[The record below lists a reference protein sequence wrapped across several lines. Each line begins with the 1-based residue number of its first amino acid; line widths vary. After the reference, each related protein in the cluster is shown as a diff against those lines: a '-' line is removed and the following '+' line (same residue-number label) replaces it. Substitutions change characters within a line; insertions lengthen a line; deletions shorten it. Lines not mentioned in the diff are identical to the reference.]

1 MPGSSGGKG
10 NGGNVGA
17 GGGGGFSSSGG
28 SGGGSSLGSGGG
40 AGSFKGGRGRAGVDS
55 LINFFVSS
63 GSFLTPDKL
72 KSSFTGPLAED
83 SFAVGSKLGFA
94 GLLTTSFIKFFLT
107 PSTVSILFLTLDKV
121 SSVIG
126 GFSLESLFVD
136 LVSVCLVVSFLE
148 ELDLCQ
154 EVFLFP
160 DL

>member
-55 LINFFVSS
+55 LIIFFVSS
-63 GSFLTPDKL
+63 GSFLTSDAL
-72 KSSFTGPLAED
+72 KSPFTGPLVEE
-83 SFAVGSKLGFA
+83 SFAVGSKFGFA
-94 GLLTTSFIKFFLT
+94 TLLTSFIKFFLI
-107 PSTVSILFLTLDKV
+107 PSKVSILFLTLNDV

-126 GFSLESLFVD
+126 GFSLRSLLVD
-136 LVSVCLVVSFLE
+136 FVSVCLVVSFLE
-148 ELDLCQ
+148 ELDLCH
-154 EVFLFP
+154 EALLFP

>member
-28 SGGGSSLGSGGG
+28 NGGGSSLGSGGG

-55 LINFFVSS
+55 LNFFVSS
-63 GSFLTPDKL
+63 GSFVTADEL
-72 KSSFTGPLAED
+72 KSSFTGPFAGE
-83 SFAVGSKLGFA
+83 SFAVGSKFGFA
-94 GLLTTSFIKFFLT
+94 GLLIASFIKFFLT
-107 PSTVSILFLTLDKV
+107 PSTVSILFLLLHKV
-121 SSVIG
+121 SSVVD
-126 GFSLESLFVD
+126 GFSLESLFID

-148 ELDLCQ
+148 ELDLCHD
-154 EVFLFP
+154 VFLFP

>member
-28 SGGGSSLGSGGG
+28 SGGGSSLGNGGG
-40 AGSFKGGRGRAGVDS
+40 TDSFKGGRGRAGVDS

-63 GSFLTPDKL
+63 GSFLTSDAL
-72 KSSFTGPLAED
+72 KSPFTGPLAAE
-83 SFAVGSKLGFA
+83 SFVEGSKFGFA
-94 GLLTTSFIKFFLT
+94 GLLIASFIKFFLT
-107 PSTVSILFLTLDKV
+107 PSTVSILFLTLDKG

-148 ELDLCQ
+148 ELNLCQ
-154 EVFLFP
+154 DVFLLP